1 MGSSKIIMLSGVYL
15 ILGYYLVGFYQ
26 VERTN
31 SHTVEAV
38 ANSVQA
44 EQLART
50 GVNLSMTRLGEFV
63 GSKAFTSQTASM
75 SGGTITYVA
84 TAMPGSYS
92 QVTSTA
98 VFNGRTIIITAV
110 MFHNG
115 DRWVINRTYVTPT
128 KENIS

>member
-50 GVNLSMTRLGEFV
+50 GVNLSMVRLGEFL
-63 GSKAFTSQTASM
+63 GTKSFTASTASM
-75 SGGTITYVA
+75 SGGTINFEA
-84 TAMPGSYS
+84 TAMSGAYS
-92 QVTSTA
+92 KVTSTA
-98 VFNGRTIIITAV
+98 TFNGRTITVTAV
-110 MFHNG
+110 MYHNG

>member
-1 MGSSKIIMLSGVYL
+1 MGSSTIIMLSGVYL

-50 GVNLSMTRLGEFV
+50 GVNLSMVRLGEFL
-63 GSKAFTSQTASM
+63 GTKSFSTRTASM
-75 SGGTITYVA
+75 SGGTISYVA
-84 TAMPGSYS
+84 TAMSGSYS
-92 QVTSTA
+92 KVTSTA
-98 VFNGRTIIITAV
+98 TFNGRTITITAV
-110 MFHNG
+110 MYHNG
-115 DRWVINRTYVTPT
+115 DRWVIDRTYVTPT

>member
-15 ILGYYLVGFYQ
+15 ILGYYLIGFYQ

-50 GVNLSMTRLGEFV
+50 GVNLSMVRLGEFL
-63 GSKAFTSQTASM
+63 GTKSFSTRTASM
-75 SGGTITYVA
+75 SGGTINYVA
-84 TAMPGSYS
+84 TAMSGSYS
-92 QVTSTA
+92 KVTSTA
-98 VFNGRTIIITAV
+98 TFNGRTITITAV
-110 MFHNG
+110 MYHNG
-115 DRWVINRTYVTPT
+115 DRWEIDRTYVTPT
-128 KENIS
+128 KENVS